1 MLPDFNVHA
10 RIYKCVSFIFLILLC
25 TLGSKAS
32 LVLVKDSNTSIFPTP
47 TQLTLLVLD
56 RKKIPFGCGSS
67 GISEEGMNCFFS
79 LYRHTTSNYCCTS
92 NSPLVLHC
100 LSKVPSPKSSRWV
113 YIQVKQL
120 LHLFF

>member
-1 MLPDFNVHA
+1 MENVHA
-10 RIYKCVSFIFLILLC
+10 RIYKCFFHFPYITVYTGVKGFIGISQRQQHFHFPHPYP
-25 TLGSKAS
+25 TH
-32 LVLVKDSNTSIFPTP
+32 VK
-47 TQLTLLVLD
+47 LVLD

-67 GISEEGMNCFFS
+67 GVSEEGMNCFIS
-79 LYRHTTSNYCCTS
+79 LYGHTTSNYCCTL

-100 LSKVPSPKSSRWV
+100 LSKVHSPKSSRWV